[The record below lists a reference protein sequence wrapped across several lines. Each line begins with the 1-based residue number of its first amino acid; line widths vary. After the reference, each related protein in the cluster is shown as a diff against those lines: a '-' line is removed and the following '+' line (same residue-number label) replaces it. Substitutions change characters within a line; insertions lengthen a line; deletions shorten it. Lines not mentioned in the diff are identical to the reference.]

1 MSSAYFWYFENPAGG
16 LIEYYADED
25 HLTADWQARE
35 FEPGPTVF
43 AEWAVTGGLDGNTRR
58 QKGMEAG
65 GQFLTERSESKT

>member
-1 MSSAYFWYFENPAGG
+1 MGVETKTARRPHEIRTFCGE
-16 LIEYYADED
+16 ED

-58 QKGMEAG
+58 QAGVEAG
-65 GQFLTERSESKT
+65 GKFLTERSGDKT